1 MLNVRTF
8 IDRPILSGVISVM
21 IVIVGAIG
29 LTQLPIEQFPDI
41 APPTVSVRAS
51 YTGANAETLQ
61 KSVVVPLEEAINGV
75 ENMIYMTSNASNN
88 GSCNINVFFKQGTD
102 PNMATVNVQNRV
114 AQAQG
119 LLPAEVTRTGVNVV
133 RRQTSTLKSLGLYSP
148 NDTYDLAF
156 LNNYFKI
163 NIEPRLSRVPGV
175 GEVDVYGSN
184 YSMRIW
190 LDPAKMAQH
199 NLMPSDITAVLAE
212 QNVESPAGTLGEES
226 ENTFQYVLKYRGRY
240 EEEADY
246 EQMVIRSEPDGSV
259 LRLKDVA
266 RVEMGLQGYAIEG
279 YINGHQGTTSMI
291 SQTPGSNA
299 NEIIIAIDKLVEEIR
314 KDLPADMEL
323 IDLMSTKDFL
333 DASIHSVRRTLLEA
347 AVLVVLVVLLF
358 LRSWRATL
366 VPLVAIV
373 VSLVGTFGFLYV
385 AGFSLNTLT
394 LFALVL
400 VIGTVVDDAIVVAEA
415 VQTKM
420 ETQQTH
426 PLAPPCEGG
435 ERSPLTAGED
445 VAKENPCAAAQTH
458 SSPLPTREG
467 QGGGSAGGKS
477 ATITAM
483 RGITT
488 ALITSTLVFMAV
500 FIPVCFM
507 GGTSGIFYTH
517 FGLTMAVAVLI
528 SLINALTLSPA
539 LCARLLKVKTATRS
553 PLNNRGCDSTPG
565 NSAVDD
571 STLEECPSDIDGR
584 PLQGRYVCD
593 TLSAGPSDT
602 AVIERRRFHR
612 LPSFVQS
619 FVSILQLIVRPFVRP
634 FQSFVQ
640 RFVKGYQSCVL
651 FFIGHKWLVGGLVAA
666 ALATF
671 FYLLSTT
678 KTALVPDE
686 DMGVIYVTVQTQPGS
701 TKSET
706 HRMMDRIEQLITDL
720 PQIKAYSKS
729 VGVSR
734 MAGQSSNN
742 GMFLLRLKNWDE
754 RRGKGD
760 DLKSVMAEVNRRVAD
775 ISEAKI
781 MAFTQPMISGY
792 GATNGFEL
800 QVQDHQDRGVDSL
813 MAVTN
818 RLIAALQARP
828 EISRA
833 QTSFH
838 NRYPQY
844 RLHIDA
850 ARCKRAGVSPS
861 DVLACLSGYIG
872 GTYSSNM
879 NKYSKL
885 YRVMVQAEVTAR
897 LDEQAL
903 NNMYVRAKDGSM
915 APVSGFVQLT
925 PIMGTANLTR
935 FNLFPAIQVSGMPEK
950 GYSSGQTLK
959 AVREEAARVLPQG
972 YGFEFAGMSREEAS
986 AGQHTLYVF
995 IVCIVFIYLILCAL
1009 YESLFIP
1016 LAVILSVPF
1025 GLMGSFLFAQ
1035 WFGLENNIYMQ
1046 TGVIMLIGLLSK
1058 TAILLTEYASE
1069 RRRAGMSIARAALSA
1084 AQVRLRPI
1092 LMTSLTMIFG
1102 LLPMMFATG
1111 AGANGNISLG
1121 VGTVGGMLIGT
1132 IALLLFVPS
1141 LFVVFQQLEERM
1153 KIH

>member
-1 MLNVRTF
+1 MFNVKTF
-8 IDRPILSGVISVM
+8 IDRPILAGVISVM

-41 APPTVSVRAS
+41 APPTVSVRTS

-61 KSVVVPLEEAINGV
+61 KAVVVPLEEAINGV

-88 GSCNINVFFKQGTD
+88 GSANINVFFKQGTD
-102 PNMATVNVQNRV
+102 PDMATVNVQNRV

-119 LLPAEVTRTGVNVV
+119 LLPAEVTRTGVIVM

-148 NDTYDLAF
+148 GGTYDLAF

-199 NLMPSDITAVLAE
+199 GLMPSDINAVLAE

-226 ENTFQYVLKYRGRY
+226 DNAFQYVLKYRGRY
-240 EEEADY
+240 EDESDY
-246 EQMVIRSEPDGSV
+246 ENLVVRSLPDGSI

-266 RVEMGLQGYAIEG
+266 RIEMGLQGYAIEG
-279 YINGHQGTTSMI
+279 EINGHPGSTCMI

-299 NEIIIAIDKLVEEIR
+299 NEIIIAIDKLVEKIR
-314 KDLPADMEL
+314 HDLPADMEL
-323 IDLMSTKDFL
+323 IDMMSTKDFL
-333 DASIHSVRRTLLEA
+333 DASINSVERTLLEA
-347 AVLVVLVVLLF
+347 VVLVVLVVLLF
-358 LRSWRATL
+358 LRNWRATL
-366 VPLVAIV
+366 IPLVAIV

-415 VQTKM
+415 
-420 ETQQTH
+420 TQAQFD
-426 PLAPPCEGG
+426 AG
-435 ERSPLTAGED
+435 ERNRRTA
-445 VAKENPCAAAQTH
+445 T
-458 SSPLPTREG
+458 L
-467 QGGGSAGGKS
+467 SAMGNV
-477 ATITAM
+477 
-483 RGITT
+483 TT

-507 GGTSGIFYTH
+507 GGTSGIFYTQ

-528 SLINALTLSPA
+528 SMINALTLSPA
-539 LCARLLKVKTATRS
+539 LCAHFLKPRNGDKPGKQTALARLKSVQAATV
-553 PLNNRGCDSTPG
+553 
-565 NSAVDD
+565 A
-571 STLEECPSDIDGR
+571 
-584 PLQGRYVCD
+584 RYK
-593 TLSAGPSDT
+593 
-602 AVIERRRFHR
+602 
-612 LPSFVQS
+612 Q
-619 FVSILQLIVRPFVRP
+619 
-634 FQSFVQ
+634 
-640 RFVKGYQSCVL
+640 CVGFL
-651 FFIGHKWLVGGLVAA
+651 MRHIWLVVLSVVAA
-666 ALATF
+666 LIL
-671 FYLLSTT
+671 FYFLLSTT

-701 TKSET
+701 TKEAT
-706 HRMMDRIEQLITDL
+706 HQMMNRVEKLITDL

-792 GATNGFEL
+792 GATNGFEM

-828 EISRA
+828 EISRS
-833 QTSFH
+833 QTSFN

-844 RLHIDA
+844 RLYVDA
-850 ARCKRAGVSPS
+850 ARCKRAGISPT
-861 DVLACLSGYIG
+861 DVLSCLSGYVG
-872 GTYSSNM
+872 GNYSSNM
-879 NKYSKL
+879 NKFSKL

-897 LDEQAL
+897 LDEHSL
-903 NNMYVRAKDGSM
+903 ENMYVRTGDGSM
-915 APVSGFVQLT
+915 APISGFVELK
-925 PIMGTANLTR
+925 PILGTANLTR

-950 GYSSGQTLK
+950 GYSSGQVLQ
-959 AVREEAARVLPQG
+959 AVREEAARVLPEG
-972 YGFEFAGMSREEAS
+972 YGYEFAGMSREEAS
-986 AGQHTLYVF
+986 AGQHTIYVF
-995 IVCIVFIYLILCAL
+995 AICIIFIYLILCAL
-1009 YESLFIP
+1009 YESLFMP
-1016 LAVILSVPF
+1016 LAIILSVPF

-1035 WFGLENNIYMQ
+1035 LFGLENNIYMQ

-1069 RRRAGMSIARAALSA
+1069 RRRAGMSIPMAAISA
-1084 AQVRLRPI
+1084 AKVRLRPI
-1092 LMTSLTMIFG
+1092 LMTSLTLVFG
-1102 LLPMMFATG
+1102 LLPMIFATG
-1111 AGANGNISLG
+1111 AGANGNRSLG
-1121 VGTVGGMLIGT
+1121 VGTVGGMLVGT
-1132 IALLLFVPS
+1132 IALILFVPA
-1141 LFVVFQQLEERM
+1141 LFVVFQTIEEKVFKRQTV
-1153 KIH
+1153 

>member
-1 MLNVRTF
+1 MLNVRLF

-21 IVIVGAIG
+21 IIIVGAIG

-88 GSCNINVFFKQGTD
+88 GSANINVFFKQGTD
-102 PNMATVNVQNRV
+102 PDMATVNVQNRV

-148 NDTYDLAF
+148 NGTYDLAF

-199 NLMPSDITAVLAE
+199 HLMPSDITAVLAE

-240 EEEADY
+240 EEESDY
-246 EQMVIRSEPDGSV
+246 ENLVIRSQPDGSV

-266 RVEMGLQGYAIEG
+266 RIEMGLQGYAIEG
-279 YINGHQGTTSMI
+279 EINGHPGSTCMI

-314 KDLPADMEL
+314 HDLPADMEL
-323 IDLMSTKDFL
+323 IDMMSTKDFL
-333 DASIHSVRRTLLEA
+333 DASINSVERTLLEA
-347 AVLVVLVVLLF
+347 IVLVVLVVLLF
-358 LRSWRATL
+358 LSNWRATL
-366 VPLVAIV
+366 IPLIAIV

-385 AGFSLNTLT
+385 ANFSLNTLT

-415 VQTKM
+415 
-420 ETQQTH
+420 TQAQFD
-426 PLAPPCEGG
+426 AG
-435 ERSPLTAGED
+435 ER
-445 VAKENPCAAAQTH
+445 NPRNATLAAM
-458 SSPLPTREG
+458 G
-467 QGGGSAGGKS
+467 NV
-477 ATITAM
+477 
-483 RGITT
+483 TT

-507 GGTSGIFYTH
+507 GGTSGIFYTQ

-528 SLINALTLSPA
+528 SMINALTLSPA
-539 LCARLLKVKTATRS
+539 LCAHFLKPRNGKEQPKQTALTRLKNVQATIVARYK
-553 PLNNRGCDSTPG
+553 RGVG
-565 NSAVDD
+565 F
-571 STLEECPSDIDGR
+571 LMRHI
-584 PLQGRYVCD
+584 
-593 TLSAGPSDT
+593 
-602 AVIERRRFHR
+602 
-612 LPSFVQS
+612 
-619 FVSILQLIVRPFVRP
+619 
-634 FQSFVQ
+634 
-640 RFVKGYQSCVL
+640 
-651 FFIGHKWLVGGLVAA
+651 WLVILAVVAA
-666 ALATF
+666 LLLF
-671 FYLLSTT
+671 YYLLSTT

-701 TKSET
+701 TKQHT
-706 HRMMDRIEQLITDL
+706 HAMMNLVEKRITDL

-754 RRGKGD
+754 RKGKGD

-792 GATNGFEL
+792 GATNGFEM

-828 EISRA
+828 EISRS
-833 QTSFH
+833 QTSFN

-844 RLHIDA
+844 RLSVDA
-850 ARCKRAGVSPS
+850 ARCKRAGISPS
-861 DVLACLSGYIG
+861 DVLSCLSGYIG
-872 GTYSSNM
+872 GSYSSNM
-879 NKYSKL
+879 NKFSKL

-897 LDEQAL
+897 LDKQAL
-903 NNMYVRAKDGSM
+903 NNIYVRANDGSM
-915 APVSGFVQLT
+915 APISGFVTLT
-925 PIMGTANLTR
+925 PILGTANLTR
-935 FNLFPAIQVSGMPEK
+935 FNLFPAIQVSGMPER
-950 GYSSGQTLK
+950 GYSSGQALQ
-959 AVREEAARVLPQG
+959 AVREEAARVLPEG
-972 YGFEFAGMSREEAS
+972 YGYEFAGMSREEAS
-986 AGQHTLYVF
+986 AGQHTIYVF
-995 IVCIVFIYLILCAL
+995 AACIIFIYLILCAL
-1009 YESLFIP
+1009 YESLFMP
-1016 LAVILSVPF
+1016 LAIILSVPF
-1025 GLMGSFLFAQ
+1025 GLMGSFLFAR

-1069 RRRAGMSIARAALSA
+1069 RRRKGMTIPMAAISA
-1084 AQVRLRPI
+1084 AKVRLRPI
-1092 LMTSLTMIFG
+1092 LMTSLTMVFG
-1102 LLPMMFATG
+1102 LLPMIFATG
-1111 AGANGNISLG
+1111 AGANGNRSLG
-1121 VGTVGGMLIGT
+1121 VGTVGGMLVGT
-1132 IALLLFVPS
+1132 MALILFVPS
-1141 LFVVFQQLEERM
+1141 LFVIFQLVEEKVFP
-1153 KIH
+1153 KKGND

>member
-8 IDRPILSGVISVM
+8 IDRPILAGVISVM

-88 GSCNINVFFKQGTD
+88 GSANINVFFKQGTD
-102 PNMATVNVQNRV
+102 PDMATVNVQNRV

-148 NDTYDLAF
+148 NGTYDLAF

-175 GEVDVYGSN
+175 GEVDMYGSN
-184 YSMRIW
+184 YAMRIW

-199 NLMPSDITAVLAE
+199 KLMPSDITAVLAE

-240 EEEADY
+240 EDEADY
-246 EQMVIRSEPDGSV
+246 ENLVIRSEADGSV

-266 RVEMGLQGYAIEG
+266 RVEIGLQGYAIEG
-279 YINGHQGTTSMI
+279 EINGHPGSTCMI

-333 DASIHSVRRTLLEA
+333 DASIHSVERTLFEA
-347 AVLVVLVVLLF
+347 AILVVLVVLLF

-366 VPLVAIV
+366 IPLIAIV
-373 VSLVGTFGFLYV
+373 VSLVGTFAFLYI

-420 ETQQTH
+420 DKDS
-426 PLAPPCEGG
+426 GSG
-435 ERSPLTAGED
+435 TAATLSAMHD
-445 VAKENPCAAAQTH
+445 V
-458 SSPLPTREG
+458 
-467 QGGGSAGGKS
+467 
-477 ATITAM
+477 TA
-483 RGITT
+483 

-507 GGTSGIFYTH
+507 GGTSGIFYTQ

-528 SLINALTLSPA
+528 SMINALTLSPA
-539 LCARLLKVKTATRS
+539 LSARLLKKTLPPPSLLGREQSPSTNRLFSAFKAFRS
-553 PLNNRGCDSTPG
+553 LPNREGG
-565 NSAVDD
+565 
-571 STLEECPSDIDGR
+571 GR
-584 PLQGRYVCD
+584 VSHWL
-593 TLSAGPSDT
+593 
-602 AVIERRRFHR
+602 R
-612 LPSFVQS
+612 LP
-619 FVSILQLIVRPFVRP
+619 
-634 FQSFVQ
+634 
-640 RFVKGYQSCVL
+640 L
-651 FFIGHKWLVGGLVAA
+651 FFIRRQWLTFVLVAA

-671 FYLLSTT
+671 FYLLTTT

-701 TKSET
+701 TKDAT
-706 HRMMDRIEQLITDL
+706 HEMMNRVEQRLVDL

-742 GMFLLRLKNWDE
+742 GMFLLRLKNWDD
-754 RRGKGD
+754 RKGKGN

-828 EISRA
+828 EISRS
-833 QTSFH
+833 QTSFN

-844 RLHIDA
+844 RLYVDA

-861 DVLACLSGYIG
+861 DVLSCLSGYIG
-872 GTYSSNM
+872 GSYSSNM
-879 NKYSKL
+879 NKFSKL

-897 LDEQAL
+897 LDEQSL

-915 APVSGFVQLT
+915 APVSGFVELK
-925 PIMGTANLTR
+925 PILGTANLTR

-950 GYSSGQTLK
+950 GYSSGQALQ
-959 AVREEAARVLPQG
+959 AVREEAAHVLPEG
-972 YGFEFAGMSREEAS
+972 YGYEFAGMSREEAS
-986 AGQHTLYVF
+986 AGQNTIYVF
-995 IVCIVFIYLILCAL
+995 AICIIFIYLILCAL

-1016 LAVILSVPF
+1016 LAIILSVPF

-1035 WFGLENNIYMQ
+1035 FFGLENNIYMQ

-1069 RRRAGMSIARAALSA
+1069 RRRAGMTIAQAALSA
-1084 AQVRLRPI
+1084 AKVRLRPI

-1102 LLPMMFATG
+1102 LLPMIFATG
-1111 AGANGNISLG
+1111 AGANGNRSLG
-1121 VGTVGGMLIGT
+1121 VGAVGGMLIGT

-1141 LFVVFQQLEERM
+1141 LFVVFQTIEE
-1153 KIH
+1153 KVFKK